1 VSAPGKFR
9 YIAVAPGRVDG
20 KHVDAMGKA
29 VFLFDFL
36 IHHQTDAEGR
46 VYYGKPISYP
56 WIEERFENPPP
67 RRTLRRW
74 MTTLRL
80 EGYIQIRRPH
90 FGDARMIVSI
100 CAPKKWPAPRQFSLF
115 PSRDAVSI
123 ASGKAFGNPSEMLSN
138 SQPNQRPDMA
148 APNGQKWPPILNS
161 KKQREETNKTAAPAA
176 ASPGDCGKEKSD
188 YLAELRRVAGMGV

>member
-1 VSAPGKFR
+1 MSAPGKFR

-20 KHVDAMGKA
+20 KHVAAMGKA

-56 WIEERFENPPP
+56 WIEERFSNPPP

-80 EGYIQIRRPH
+80 EGYIKIRRPH

-100 CAPKKWPAPRQFSLF
+100 AAPKKWPAPRQSELF
-115 PSRDAVSI
+115 PVSI
-123 ASGKAFGNPSEMLSN
+123 ASGKAFENPSEILSN
-138 SQPNQRPDMA
+138 SQPNQRPEVA
-148 APNGQKWPPILNS
+148 APNGQKWPLNS
-161 KKQREETNKTAAPAA
+161 YMKKQREETRKTAAPAA